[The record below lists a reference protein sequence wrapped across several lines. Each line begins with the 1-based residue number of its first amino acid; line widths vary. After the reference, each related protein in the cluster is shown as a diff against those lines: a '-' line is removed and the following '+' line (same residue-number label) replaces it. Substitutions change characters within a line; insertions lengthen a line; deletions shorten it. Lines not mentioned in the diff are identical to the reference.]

1 MSFKS
6 SQGSCKFLKTRF
18 LKTPPCSTGTGAVRS
33 PGVPG
38 SPRGS
43 LGPLGS
49 VLRRFRKLLR
59 VFRVF
64 FRRKA
69 IEKVRESRRK
79 FETVRDS
86 LRKLKKVCEIMKT
99 IWILDM
105 DGPGERRGYQPSSTF
120 FNLLDSTSY
129 RVEGWGG
136 VPIGVLPG
144 PRGTS
149 PSTL

>member
-1 MSFKS
+1 LSFKS

-86 LRKLKKVCEIMKT
+86 SRQFKKAQESIAT
-99 IWILDM
+99 HRHHTEASGFHYSPNSGQL
-105 DGPGERRGYQPSSTF
+105 
-120 FNLLDSTSY
+120 
-129 RVEGWGG
+129 
-136 VPIGVLPG
+136 GVLIGRLSRWMSIPFF
-144 PRGTS
+144 PKNNS
-149 PSTL
+149 

>member
-1 MSFKS
+1 ME
-6 SQGSCKFLKTRF
+6 TRNI
-18 LKTPPCSTGTGAVRS
+18 CHGRIS
-33 PGVPG
+33 
-38 SPRGS
+38 
-43 LGPLGS
+43 
-49 VLRRFRKLLR
+49 LR

-69 IEKVRESRRK
+69 REKVRESRRK

-129 RVEGWGG
+129 RVEGWGDPEG
-136 VPIGVLPG
+136 SSRALGYLPLECVASRVQKVEEG
-144 PRGTS
+144 WRRLKKVGEG
-149 PSTL
+149 